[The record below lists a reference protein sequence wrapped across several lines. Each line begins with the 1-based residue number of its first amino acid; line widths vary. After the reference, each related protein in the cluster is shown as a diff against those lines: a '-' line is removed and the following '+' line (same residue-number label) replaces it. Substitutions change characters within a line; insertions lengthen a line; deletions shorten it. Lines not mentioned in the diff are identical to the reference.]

1 MTIELT
7 TGTDRPTYNIVPC
20 FACGATFI
28 YKGRRGEL
36 NGRFCSLRCQAAYD
50 DGFTPA
56 ADPPTDTLTGWR
68 VAAGGEIGGDYYAN
82 LLKRTPIPMK
92 RTADGF
98 KIACAGCQKEFES
111 KGLRCCSD
119 ACERR
124 YRERQANFALMA
136 EVGIEPSKKRPC
148 AAPGCSSTIPKWRK
162 GRQVSAATRFC
173 SRACSRRAKRA
184 TEQPPEPAK

>member
-1 MTIELT
+1 MTIDGLSLT
-7 TGTDRPTYNIVPC
+7 TGIDRPSYKIVPC

-50 DGFTPA
+50 DGFTAQPA
-56 ADPPTDTLTGWR
+56 EQPDTLTGWR
-68 VAAGGEIGGDYYAN
+68 VAAGGEIGADYYAGVF
-82 LLKRTPIPMK
+82 KRTPISMK
-92 RTADGF
+92 RAANGF

-111 KGLRCCSD
+111 LGLRCCSD

-124 YRERQANFALMA
+124 YRERQANIALMA
-136 EVGIEPSKKRPC
+136 EAGIEPTKKRRC

-173 SRACSRRAKRA
+173 SPACSRRAKRA
-184 TEQPPEPAK
+184 TEQTP